1 MEKKILKPIETADL
15 LGQVQMELVDL
26 EVESTMERFGL
37 NASEDQADYLGDKD
51 VKSVFDGQR

>member
-37 NASEDQADYLGDKD
+37 NASEDQADYLNDKD